1 MTSPTSA
8 GLLLHRRHEGGREV
22 FLGRMGGPLWTRR
35 PRAWS
40 IPKGLHT
47 PEEAPLDAARREFEE
62 EIGQPA
68 PELDYALLGSWRLR
82 SGKTVTVFAAECAVE
97 TTGEPAVQT
106 ADGIAF
112 VASSTFELEWPPGSG
127 VVRAFPEIERAEWLP
142 IDRARELITAGQLPA
157 LDALEAQWA
166 GASPAQ

>member
-8 GLLLHRRHEGGREV
+8 GLLLHRRHEGGCEV

-62 EIGQPA
+62 EIGVPA
-68 PELDYALLGSWRLR
+68 PALDYALLGSWRLR
-82 SGKTVTVFAAECAVE
+82 SGKTVTVFAAECA
-97 TTGEPAVQT
+97 
-106 ADGIAF
+106 DGIAF
-112 VASSTFELEWPPGSG
+112 VASNTFELEWPPGSG

-157 LDALEAQWA
+157 LDALEAHGA
-166 GASPAQ
+166 GASSAQ